1 MVITPSNEVSE
12 LNKGS
17 EQPAAEGD
25 FDEGLAHSIVEG
37 NEEKV
42 SQGQM
47 LESSINQGMFN
58 FNPDMM
64 FDKLVESYSNAEKM
78 YGEGVLRA
86 VTGEDP
92 NSLKKNLKFPE
103 YQREL
108 KNKMKKKAEAMRKD
122 KLIDKDGTIT
132 SKGFELAALTLYT
145 SELDKLEAK
154 GLGERK
160 SKDASHYG
168 ERGDV
173 RTFKKSDRYKDI
185 AIKKSIKSSIR
196 RGHSKLLMEDLKVHE
211 RESRGKI
218 YVIYGLDASG
228 SMKGSKI
235 GMCKKAGVALAFR
248 AIQEKDRVG
257 LLVFGSEIEDVV
269 YPTSDFSMFLKSI
282 VKIRAKKQ
290 TDIAKTV
297 ERAIRMFPSDNVT
310 KHLVLITDAVPTV
323 GDDPFR
329 ETINL
334 VSSAKDSGITVS
346 VIGIGLDEEG
356 VELSKKIVEIGG
368 GRLYVIKDLE
378 NLDTVVLED
387 YYSL

>member
-1 MVITPSNEVSE
+1 VITPSNEVSE